1 MNVYGS
7 RIWCYNG
14 YKSIIKFYVAF
25 RKKTIRRSRHFDKST
40 HTSLPHTINNNLPS
54 DLLLEQDVFNL
65 SGIYLTVL
73 MSCINFIT
81 RSHRL

>member
-1 MNVYGS
+1 MFMALEFGVIMVINQLLNFMLHS
-7 RIWCYNG
+7 E
-14 YKSIIKFYVAF
+14 
-25 RKKTIRRSRHFDKST
+25 KKTIRRSRHFDKST